1 MSECLAVEWL
11 SSRGNS
17 LCQPSIRVFYSPAAP
32 IPPFGKETPLE
43 STAPPNSGHR
53 SFSYSALVCFGLLWF
68 ALVSGRPIMSYRC
81 EQFWSYE
88 DCILIGPKPQQH
100 RGDVETYK
108 TTNLGKISEETAWDS
123 TCIGQRF
130 FKKYDPNCQISQ
142 IAWHMYSNYI

>member
-1 MSECLAVEWL
+1 MSWLPNYTKMETVAILSNCYMSECLAVDWL

-53 SFSYSALVCFGLLWF
+53 SFSFGLLWF

-88 DCILIGPKPQQH
+88 DSILIGPKPQQH

-108 TTNLGKISEETAWDS
+108 TTNLGKISEETA
-123 TCIGQRF
+123 
-130 FKKYDPNCQISQ
+130 
-142 IAWHMYSNYI
+142 